1 MNPSLEIGRAVHRSD
16 APRQGSWR
24 SYRQPTTHNGSSFR
38 EEELARRS
46 RTGATKWYWPAQ
58 ADWRFQGARSR
69 IGTLRDDIYELF
81 LTTLHAP
88 LSTDLM
94 PAKRNWHDAVVLAPR
109 SGTGLRKQTGYS
121 RAFSVFIPLSSD
133 LLPLFHLVSDAKRT
147 FENALSL
154 WFSTTTN
161 TNCFI
166 ISLLNLCLSA
176 SANRESPDASASFS
190 ILLFWKNGIL
200 I

>member
-1 MNPSLEIGRAVHRSD
+1 MNPSLERARQKQTPFSEETSSVIRPPSSEKAMKSGRARS
-16 APRQGSWR
+16 S
-24 SYRQPTTHNGSSFR
+24 
-38 EEELARRS
+38 
-46 RTGATKWYWPAQ
+46 
-58 ADWRFQGARSR
+58 

>member
-16 APRQGSWR
+16 APCPGSWRR

-38 EEELARRS
+38 GAELARRS

-121 RAFSVFIPLSSD
+121 RAFSVFLPLSSD
-133 LLPLFHLVSDAKRT
+133 LLPLFHRGTERLDI
-147 FENALSL
+147 ALSL
-154 WFSTTTN
+154 HSPCSALHSPRFSMLAKCSWPCDSDSYCTQRR
-161 TNCFI
+161 CD
-166 ISLLNLCLSA
+166 
-176 SANRESPDASASFS
+176 EY
-190 ILLFWKNGIL
+190 
-200 I
+200 